1 MEWAMDSLALQ
12 HTAHLWLFFVLLLGV
27 VALPGLD
34 MAFVMASALVG
45 GRRAGL
51 GAVAGIMAGGACHTA
66 MGALGVGVV
75 LKLFPAAFNAQ
86 LLAGAAYVAWMGV
99 ALLRSR
105 SAFDG
110 AAVHT
115 RQRPLAATFGK
126 AVLTCLMNPKAY
138 VFMLAVFPQFL
149 RPEHGPIWAQA
160 VVMGLIIAATQAGV
174 YGLVALGAARAQ
186 RSLQGNPQASVWT
199 ARAVGLLLLLASA
212 WTAWEGWRL

>member
-1 MEWAMDSLALQ
+1 MEWAIDTLALQ
-12 HTAHLWLFFVLLLGV
+12 HTAHLWLFFMILLGV

-34 MAFVMASALVG
+34 MAFVMASSLVG

-51 GAVAGIMAGGACHTA
+51 GAVAGIVAGGACHTA

-75 LKLFPAAFNAQ
+75 LKLFPAAFNGL

-110 AAVHT
+110 AVHT
-115 RQRPLAATFGK
+115 RQRPLAATFGR

-149 RPEHGPIWAQA
+149 RPEHGPVWAQA
-160 VVMGLIIAATQAGV
+160 LVMGLIIAATQALV
-174 YGLVALGAARAQ
+174 YGAVALGAARAQ
-186 RSLQGNPQASVWT
+186 RSLQGNPHANVWT
-199 ARAVGLLLLLASA
+199 ARAVGALLLAASA
-212 WTAWEGWRL
+212 WTAWEGWSL

>member
-1 MEWAMDSLALQ
+1 MDWAIDSLALQ
-12 HTAHLWLFFVLLLGV
+12 HTAHLWLFFVVLLGV

-34 MAFVMASALVG
+34 MAFVMASSLVG
-45 GRRAGL
+45 GRQAGL
-51 GAVAGIMAGGACHTA
+51 GAVAGIVAGGACHTA

-75 LKLFPAAFNAQ
+75 LRLFPTAFNAL
-86 LLAGAAYVAWMGV
+86 LLAGAVYVAWMGV

-110 AAVHT
+110 AVHT
-115 RQRPLAATFGK
+115 RRRPLAATFGK

-149 RPEHGPIWAQA
+149 RPEQGPIWAQA
-160 VVMGLIIAATQAGV
+160 LVMGLIIAATQAGV
-174 YGLVALGAARAQ
+174 YGVVALGAARAQ
-186 RSLQGNPQASVWT
+186 RRLQGNPQASVWT
-199 ARAVGLLLLLASA
+199 ARAVGALLLLASA